1 MKADSTK
8 LAGIL
13 TPASRYVIP
22 LFQRD
27 YVWATKDWENLWDD
41 IVELHESQRT
51 GRSHFMGAIVL
62 VPEAMEPN
70 KLPTF
75 QVIDGQQ
82 RLITLSLVLCALRD
96 VALNLGHHDLSKEI
110 TASYLVHQFKKDE
123 EHYRVYPRWR
133 DRDQYV
139 AAVERKSV
147 PGETIRKALDFF
159 TQQIEALLQSA
170 SENELRAFYEMF
182 CNRLEFVQIN
192 LGVDENPFQIFR
204 SLNSTGVDLAE
215 SDLIRNFMFM
225 QMSEKD
231 QADFDKNYWEP
242 LEHHFESRD
251 SKEKGKLDGKG
262 FSAFLRDFLMHNGN
276 YVGINDTFEKFEVY
290 RRHKTDAIEVVKE
303 LDDNVQLYD
312 AIRGLKPHTSNDANL
327 ENALKQLRQ
336 LESSTAYPIVLNLLN
351 RVKLG
356 SLSIHD
362 ATHGIRLLSGFILR
376 RYICNESSRT
386 YGKWLVQGCSFLKN
400 NPLED
405 LRSYLHSRGYP
416 DDAQF
421 QEAFVNFKMYKG
433 NRVMALVILKSLEM
447 SSLHK
452 ERADLSTAQIEH
464 IMPQSLTPEW
474 INSLGLQHG
483 VVHERWLHTPGN
495 LTITAYN
502 RELAQK
508 SFIAKRKIYSDS
520 NFQLTKAIAQ
530 LNPPIWNEAQ
540 IVKRGRLMAERAN
553 NIWIGPDA

>member
-27 YVWATKDWENLWDD
+27 YVWNINNWENLWDD
-41 IVELHESQRT
+41 VVELHDSQRT
-51 GRSHFMGAIVL
+51 NRSHFMGAIVL

-82 RLITLSLVLCALRD
+82 RLITLSLVLCALRN
-96 VALNLGHHDLSKEI
+96 VASDLGHHDLSREM
-110 TASYLVHQFKKDE
+110 TASYLVHQFKKDD

-133 DRDQYV
+133 DRDQYT
-139 AAVERKSV
+139 AAIEHKSV

-159 TQQIEALLQSA
+159 TQQLEVMFPSA
-170 SENELRAFYEMF
+170 SESDLRAFYEMF
-182 CNRLEFVQIN
+182 SNRLEFVQIN
-192 LGVDENPFQIFR
+192 LGVEENPFQIFR

-225 QMSEKD
+225 QMSEKH
-231 QADFDKNYWEP
+231 QADFDKNSWEP
-242 LEHHFESRD
+242 LERHFESRD
-251 SKEKGKLDGKG
+251 SKDKGKLDGKG
-262 FSAFLRDFLMHNGN
+262 FSAFLRDFLMHGGN
-276 YVGINDTFEKFEVY
+276 YVGINDTFEKFETY
-290 RRHKTDAIEVVKE
+290 CKGKADAIEVVKE

-312 AIRGLKPHTSNDANL
+312 AVRGLKPHILGDANL
-327 ENALKQLRQ
+327 EGALKQLRQ
-336 LESSTAYPIVLNLLN
+336 LESSTAYPVVLNLLN
-351 RVKLG
+351 KVRSG
-356 SLSIHD
+356 SLSVDD

-376 RYICNESSRT
+376 RYVCNESSRT
-386 YGKWLVQGCSFLKN
+386 YGKWLVQACSHLKN
-400 NPLED
+400 GPLED

-421 QEAFVNFKMYKG
+421 QEDFVNFKMYKG
-433 NRVMALVILKSLEM
+433 NRVMALVILKALEM

-452 ERADLSTAQIEH
+452 EKADLSTASIEH

-474 INSLGLQHG
+474 INALGPQHG
-483 VVHERWLHTPGN
+483 VIHERWLHTPGN

-508 SFIAKRKIYSDS
+508 SFIAKRKIYADS
-520 NFQLTKAIAQ
+520 HFQLTKSIAQ

-540 IVKRGRLMAERAN
+540 IVKRGRLMAERAK